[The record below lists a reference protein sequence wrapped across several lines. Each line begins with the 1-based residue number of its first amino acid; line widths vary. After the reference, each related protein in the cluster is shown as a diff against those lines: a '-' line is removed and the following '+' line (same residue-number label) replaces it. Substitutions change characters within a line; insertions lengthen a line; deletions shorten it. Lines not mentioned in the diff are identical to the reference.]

1 MADTNLLLEIRDRI
15 ALVTVN
21 RPEKRN
27 PLNLATVE
35 ELDDCFTKLKDN
47 ADVGA
52 AILTGAG
59 DKAFVAG
66 ADINRLKDLEP
77 LRGRDW
83 AVRGQRAFEKIEQL
97 GKPVIAAINGW
108 ALGGG
113 MELAMACHVRI
124 AAETARMG
132 QPEIKLG
139 IIPGYGGTQR
149 LPRLVGQGRALEML
163 LTGDPIDAAEAWRIG
178 LVNHVVP
185 AAELLDKARE
195 LAARMLNNSAVALS
209 LTLETVE
216 RGLSMPLPEAMA
228 WEAAQ
233 FGLSGASED
242 SKEGVA
248 AFLEKREPQFKGR

>member
-1 MADTNLLLEIRDRI
+1 MAESNLLIEISDRI
-15 ALVTVN
+15 AVVTVN

-27 PLNLATVE
+27 PLNLATID
-35 ELDDCFTKLKDN
+35 ELDDCFTALKDN
-47 ADVGA
+47 PDVGA
-52 AILTGAG
+52 VILTGAG

-66 ADINRLKDLEP
+66 ADINRLADLEP
-77 LRGRDW
+77 LSGRDW
-83 AVRGQRAFEKIEQL
+83 AVRGQRAFEKIERL

-113 MELAMACHVRI
+113 MELAMACHIRI

-149 LPRLVGQGRALEML
+149 LPRLIGQGRAFEML

-178 LVNHVVP
+178 LVNHIAP
-185 AAELLDKARE
+185 AEELMAKARE
-195 LAARMLNNSAVALS
+195 IAARMLKNSAVALS

-216 RGLSMPLPEAMA
+216 RGLTMPLPEAMA

-242 SKEGVA
+242 SKEGVR
-248 AFLEKREPQFKGR
+248 AFLEKREAKFLGR

>member
-1 MADTNLLLEIRDRI
+1 MADSNLLLEVRDRI

-27 PLNLATVE
+27 PLNLETVDE
-35 ELDDCFTKLKDN
+35 IGACFTKL
-47 ADVGA
+47 ADDSSVGA
-52 AILTGAG
+52 VILTGAG

-66 ADINRLKDLEP
+66 ADINRLLEIAP

-83 AVRGQRAFEKIEQL
+83 AVRGQRVFERIERL

-113 MELAMACHVRI
+113 LELAMACHLRI

-139 IIPGYGGTQR
+139 ITPGYGGTQR

-163 LTGDPIDAAEAWRIG
+163 LTGDPIDAAEAYRIG

-185 AAELLDKARE
+185 ADQLLDKAHE
-195 LAARMLNNSAVALS
+195 IAARILKNSAVAIS

-216 RGLSMPLPEAMA
+216 RGLNMPLPDALA

-233 FGLSGASED
+233 FGLSTDSQD
-242 SKEGVA
+242 SKEGA
-248 AFLEKREPQFKGR
+248 RAFLEKREPRFEGR

>member
-1 MADTNLLLEIRDRI
+1 MAESNLLLEIRARI
-15 ALVTVN
+15 AVVTVN

-27 PLNLATVE
+27 PLNLDTIDEMDA
-35 ELDDCFTKLKDN
+35 LFTEFKSN
-47 ADVGA
+47 SEVGA
-52 AILTGAG
+52 VILTGAG

-66 ADINRLKDLEP
+66 ADINRLADLEP
-77 LRGRDW
+77 LSGRDW
-83 AVRGQRAFEKIEQL
+83 SVRGQRAFEKIERL

-113 MELAMACHVRI
+113 MELAMACHIRV
-124 AAETARMG
+124 AAETARLG

-149 LPRLVGQGRALEML
+149 LPRLIGQGRALEML

-185 AAELLDKARE
+185 ADELMAKARDI
-195 LAARMLNNSAVALS
+195 AARMLKNSAVALS

-216 RGLSMPLPEAMA
+216 RGLNMPLPEALV

-242 SKEGVA
+242 SKEGVR
-248 AFLEKREPQFKGR
+248 AFLEKREAKFLGR

>member
-1 MADTNLLLEIRDRI
+1 MADSNLLLEIRDRI

-27 PLNLATVE
+27 PLNLDTIV
-35 ELDDCFTKLKDN
+35 ELDDCFTRLKDN

-52 AILTGAG
+52 VILTGAG

-66 ADINRLKDLEP
+66 ADINRLADLEP

-83 AVRGQRAFEKIEQL
+83 AVRGQVAFEKIERL

-113 MELAMACHVRI
+113 LELAMACHLRI
-124 AAETARMG
+124 AADAARMG

-139 IIPGYGGTQR
+139 ITPGYGGTQR

-185 AAELLDKARE
+185 AAELLEKARE
-195 LAARMLNNSAVALS
+195 IAARMLKNSAVALS

-216 RGLSMPLPEAMA
+216 RGLNMSLPEAMA

-233 FGLSGASED
+233 FGLSGASQD
-242 SKEGVA
+242 SKEGVR
-248 AFLEKREPQFKGR
+248 AFLEKREPRFEGR